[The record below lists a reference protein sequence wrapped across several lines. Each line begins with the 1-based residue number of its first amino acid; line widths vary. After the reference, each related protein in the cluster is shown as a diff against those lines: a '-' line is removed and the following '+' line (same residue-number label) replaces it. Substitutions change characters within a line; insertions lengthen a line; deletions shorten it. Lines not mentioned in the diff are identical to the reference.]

1 MRAGFV
7 LDLGRCLGCAACVLA
22 CRLEHGWPSASPRR
36 RVVALNAGRHPG
48 GPTYFLSLACHH
60 CENPICLR
68 GCPAGAYQ
76 QRADGI
82 VVHHEERCV
91 GCRHCEMACPFGA
104 PRFDARRR
112 VMSKC
117 DFCRA
122 RVDAGEVP
130 ACVAACPT
138 EALRVADDERRA
150 SRVANPQSEAF
161 IPGFCDPT
169 GCRPS
174 IRFEPPNGI
183 RGQRLAELMKEI
195 GKTRR

>member
-7 LDLGRCLGCAACVLA
+7 LDLGRCLGCSACVVA
-22 CRLEHGWPSASPRR
+22 CRLEHGWPSTSPRR
-36 RVVALNAGRHPG
+36 RVVALNPARHPG

-60 CENPICLR
+60 CDTPVCVR
-68 GCPAGAYQ
+68 GCPAGAYE

-82 VVHHEERCV
+82 VVHDDERCV

-112 VMSKC
+112 VMTKC

-122 RVDAGEVP
+122 RIDSGEVP

-138 EALRVADDERRA
+138 DALKVRA
-150 SRVANPQSEAF
+150 GSSDYDAIV
-161 IPGFCDPT
+161 PGFSDPT

-174 IRFEPPNGI
+174 IRFKPP
-183 RGQRLAELMKEI
+183 RGLRGERLARLMMRM
-195 GKTRR
+195 RRALPERT